1 MTKKR
6 EVIRPPKR
14 RRVVLNLKP
23 LKRRRNKV
31 TSSLRNKSRSKK
43 DRHQKKPQLKISL
56 ICLKWTSELA
66 RLWVSWSIQ
75 TQINFTMRRSI
86 SEMERSERLLRDSKS
101 IFLLSKFKTLWLFA
115 C

>member
-6 EVIRPPKR
+6 EVIRPTR
-14 RRVVLNLKP
+14 RKVVLKLKP

-43 DRHQKKPQLKISL
+43 DRHQKKPQSKISL

-66 RLWVSWSIQ
+66 RLWVS
-75 TQINFTMRRSI
+75 
-86 SEMERSERLLRDSKS
+86 
-101 IFLLSKFKTLWLFA
+101 
-115 C
+115 